1 MLDDTTSESS
11 KFRTRNWVETNDESR
26 GSYNVSN
33 QIKFKTSM
41 IKSNFY
47 DYSDAYVRV
56 KVIITVPNTSAQ
68 GEASKYRNKKV
79 IFKNSTPF
87 ANCLSEIWNK
97 QVDDVLDIDV
107 VMRMNNLIEY
117 IDIHSKTLGNI
128 W

>member
-1 MLDDTTSESS
+1 
-11 KFRTRNWVETNDESR
+11 
-26 GSYNVSN
+26 
-33 QIKFKTSM
+33 M

-47 DYSDAYVRV
+47 DYSDAYVHV
-56 KVIITVPNTSAQ
+56 KVIITVRNTSAQ

-79 IFKNSTPF
+79 KFKNSTPF
-87 ANCLSEIWNK
+87 ANGLSEIQNK

-117 IDIHSKTLGNI
+117 IDIHSKTLGNV

>member
-1 MLDDTTSESS
+1 
-11 KFRTRNWVETNDESR
+11 
-26 GSYNVSN
+26 
-33 QIKFKTSM
+33 M

-47 DYSDAYVRV
+47 DYSDAYVHD

-79 IFKNSTPF
+79 KFKNSTPF
-87 ANCLSEIWNK
+87 ANFLSEIQNK

-117 IDIHSKTLGNI
+117 IDIHSKTLGNV

>member
-1 MLDDTTSESS
+1 
-11 KFRTRNWVETNDESR
+11 
-26 GSYNVSN
+26 
-33 QIKFKTSM
+33 M

-47 DYSDAYVRV
+47 DYSDAYVHV
-56 KVIITVPNTSAQ
+56 KVIITVRNTSAQ

-79 IFKNSTPF
+79 KFKKSTPF
-87 ANCLSEIWNK
+87 ANGLSEIQNK

-117 IDIHSKTLGNI
+117 IDIHSKTLGNV

>member
-1 MLDDTTSESS
+1 
-11 KFRTRNWVETNDESR
+11 
-26 GSYNVSN
+26 
-33 QIKFKTSM
+33 M

-47 DYSDAYVRV
+47 DYSDAYVHD
-56 KVIITVPNTSAQ
+56 KVIIIVPNTSAQ

-79 IFKNSTPF
+79 KFKNSTPF
-87 ANCLSEIWNK
+87 ANCLSEIQNK

-117 IDIHSKTLGNI
+117 IDIHSKTLGNV

>member
-1 MLDDTTSESS
+1 
-11 KFRTRNWVETNDESR
+11 
-26 GSYNVSN
+26 
-33 QIKFKTSM
+33 M

-47 DYSDAYVRV
+47 DYSDAYVHD
-56 KVIITVPNTSAQ
+56 KVIITVPNTSEQ

-79 IFKNSTPF
+79 KFKNSTPF
-87 ANCLSEIWNK
+87 ANFLSEIQNK

-117 IDIHSKTLGNI
+117 IDIHSKTLGNV

>member
-1 MLDDTTSESS
+1 MLDNTTSESS

-47 DYSDAYVRV
+47 DYSDAYVHF
-56 KVIITVPNTSAQ
+56 KVIITVRNTSAQ

-79 IFKNSTPF
+79 KFKNSTPF
-87 ANCLSEIWNK
+87 ANGLSEI
-97 QVDDVLDIDV
+97 
-107 VMRMNNLIEY
+107 
-117 IDIHSKTLGNI
+117 
-128 W
+128 

>member
-1 MLDDTTSESS
+1 
-11 KFRTRNWVETNDESR
+11 
-26 GSYNVSN
+26 
-33 QIKFKTSM
+33 M

-47 DYSDAYVRV
+47 DYSDAYVHV
-56 KVIITVPNTSAQ
+56 KVIITVRNTSAQ

-79 IFKNSTPF
+79 KFKNSTPF
-87 ANCLSEIWNK
+87 ANGLSEIQNK

>member
-1 MLDDTTSESS
+1 
-11 KFRTRNWVETNDESR
+11 
-26 GSYNVSN
+26 
-33 QIKFKTSM
+33 M

-47 DYSDAYVRV
+47 DYSDAYVHD

-79 IFKNSTPF
+79 KFKNSTPF
-87 ANCLSEIWNK
+87 ANCLSEIQNK

-117 IDIHSKTLGNI
+117 IDIHSKTLGNV